1 MTDEQRGAH
10 LAAVVV
16 TSHERRAPRSAKR
29 AHRTRA
35 TIAIL
40 ALCATLAGFG
50 FICQT
55 SLAAPRAPF
64 AGQATRSVGPGAP
77 HFTLAPV
84 NPAFTRY
91 VKARSMSRLG
101 AGLGKHGLGLI
112 PSPIDF
118 SYLRGASTS
127 LGATAY
133 PSAYDLRPLG
143 KLSAI
148 EDQGQT
154 GCCWTFATMGSLES
168 SLLPS
173 DPESFSEDNL
183 ALNSGFDSSLA
194 GPSNAY
200 NSGGNA
206 LMSTAY
212 LARWGGP
219 VAASQDAFDDSYTPP
234 GLVDAKHVQDVLY
247 LPMRTGPLDNDA
259 IKGAIMNHGAVYT
272 SMYADDEMSYT
283 GIGYYFDSYDDA
295 YYYYGAAGQQDH
307 AVDIVGWD
315 DNYPASNFATTAPGN
330 GAFIVRNSWGLG
342 WGDAG
347 YFYVSYYDTNFAYQ
361 LNVSFDDAESP
372 SNYGG
377 IYQYDPLGWTNQ
389 GCYGD
394 NATTDWCANVFT
406 AVASAPLTAVSFY
419 AAVPGTTYTV
429 YAGGS
434 LSALTAAGSGTLDTG
449 YHTVALSSPLQLTN
463 GQPFVVAVQLT
474 TPGYN
479 YPIPVEYPISGYSS
493 NATSAPGESFV
504 STNGTTWND
513 LTSQPG
519 CSAANVCL
527 KAFTGAA
534 APNDTTPPTTT
545 LIPAH
550 TQELNYWNKVPC
562 TFTFTAT
569 DNGGSGVAQ
578 TGLNLDNHGWVV
590 WGPNTVFTVPAP
602 ANHSNDGSH
611 TFLLRSID
619 NANNAES
626 PQSFT
631 LGIDTRRPSAKAPHS
646 ATARRGAYA
655 TLKFKLVDPKPS
667 YGSCLAVIT
676 VKTLSGHRKL
686 TLMPKP
692 WYKSGKLDSLRFR
705 CKLPRGKYRFFV
717 TAWDGAANSSAKA
730 ATNLLTVR

>member
-1 MTDEQRGAH
+1 LRTQGP
-10 LAAVVV
+10 L
-16 TSHERRAPRSAKR
+16 RA
-29 AHRTRA
+29 
-35 TIAIL
+35 
-40 ALCATLAGFG
+40 G
-50 FICQT
+50 
-55 SLAAPRAPF
+55 
-64 AGQATRSVGPGAP
+64 
-77 HFTLAPV
+77 
-84 NPAFTRY
+84 NE
-91 VKARSMSRLG
+91 
-101 AGLGKHGLGLI
+101 KHDFGLI
-112 PSPIDF
+112 PTPIDF
-118 SYLRGASTS
+118 SYLRGARTS
-127 LGATAY
+127 VKATAY
-133 PSAYDLRPLG
+133 PSAYDLRALG
-143 KLSAI
+143 KLSPI

-173 DPESFSEDNL
+173 DPETFSEDNL
-183 ALNSGFDSSLA
+183 VLNSGFDSSLA
-194 GPSNAY
+194 GAANAY

-206 LMSTAY
+206 PMSTAY

-234 GLVDAKHVQDVLY
+234 GLTDAKHVQDALY
-247 LPMRTGPLDNDA
+247 IAPRTGALDNDA
-259 IKGAIMNHGAVYT
+259 IKDAIVNHGAVYT
-272 SMYADDEMSYT
+272 SMYAADDMSFGGPDYNPA
-283 GIGYYFDSYDDA
+283 SAA
-295 YYYYGAAGQQDH
+295 YYSTGAAGQQDH

-315 DNYPASNFATTAPGN
+315 DNYAVTNFATTPPGP
-330 GAFIVRNSWGLG
+330 GAFIVRNSWGPS
-342 WGDAG
+342 WGAAG

-361 LNVSFDDAESP
+361 LNVSFDDAESAN
-372 SNYGG
+372 NYGVN
-377 IYQYDPLGWTNQ
+377 YQYDPLGWVVS
-389 GCYGD
+389 YGD
-394 NATTDWCANVFT
+394 GTPTDWCANDFT
-406 AVASAPLTAVSFY
+406 AAANSQLAAVGFY
-419 AAVPGTTYTV
+419 AATPGTTYAV
-429 YAGGS
+429 YVSAGLGS
-434 LSALTAAGSGTLDTG
+434 PMTPEGSGTVSAG
-449 YHTVALSSPLQLTN
+449 YNTVALSSPAQLTA

-479 YPIPVEYPISGYSS
+479 YPIPVECPESDYSS
-493 NATSAPGESFV
+493 AATAAAGESYV
-504 STNGTTWND
+504 STDGTTWTD
-513 LTSQPG
+513 LTSIGGFAQ
-519 CSAANVCL
+519 ANVCL
-527 KAFTGAA
+527 KAFTSAS
-534 APNDTTPPTTT
+534 APIDTTPPTTT

-550 TQELNYWNKVPC
+550 TQELNYWNKKPC
-562 TFTFTAT
+562 TFRFTAT